1 LQVCVSLRAHAI
13 PSPYYIIMLVHRAMG
28 SATARRL
35 GRAATGRRLLFCSES
50 EANAPEHSGGDAETK
65 RLRIMVAVGGNALIR
80 RGERLTIENQL
91 KAARGDAAPT
101 IKGLMEHH
109 EVVLTHGNGP
119 QVGELAL
126 ERSAATFDVLGAE
139 TQGQIGYIFSQAFA
153 SINVIAVPILTQVVV
168 DPTDPAFSNPT
179 KFVGPVYGAK
189 EAEALREAL
198 GWTVKQDGEYY
209 RRVVPSPPPLE
220 ILQIDA
226 VRTLLKTQTPNGP
239 LPIVCG
245 GGGVPVTRMGS
256 AFANIPSGAFEGL
269 EAVIDKDH
277 CASLASLQ
285 LDADVLLIL
294 TDGGGIWD
302 KFGKPDAREMKMASA
317 SYLRGINA
325 GAKFPGSMGPKIE
338 AALSFVEQSP
348 KPDAWAALGDL
359 KDAGEIFGNTEG
371 TVIKKEVPGDI
382 IWHEPNRK
390 REARGQKKPSRVPKH
405 P

>member
-1 LQVCVSLRAHAI
+1 
-13 PSPYYIIMLVHRAMG
+13 MLVHKAMS
-28 SATARRL
+28 SASARRL
-35 GRAATGRRLLFCSES
+35 GRAATRRRLLFCSES
-50 EANAPEHSGGDAETK
+50 EASAVGHSGSDAEKK

-91 KAARGDAAPT
+91 KAARCDAAPT
-101 IKGLMEHH
+101 IKGLMEDH

-139 TQGQIGYIFSQAFA
+139 SQGQIGYIFSQAFA
-153 SINVIAVPILTQVVV
+153 SINVIAVPLLTQVIV
-168 DPTDPAFSNPT
+168 DPADPAFSNPT

-189 EAEALREAL
+189 EAEALRQAL

-226 VRTLLKTQTPNGP
+226 VRTLLKTQTPTGP

-285 LDADVLLIL
+285 LEADALIIL
-294 TDGGGIWD
+294 TDGGGIWEN
-302 KFGKPDAREMKMASA
+302 FGKPHAREMKMASA
-317 SYLRGINA
+317 SYLRSVQA
-325 GAKFPGSMGPKIE
+325 GAQFPGSMGPKIE
-338 AALSFVEQSP
+338 AAVSFVEQSP

-359 KDAGEIFGNTEG
+359 KDAQEMFGNTEG
-371 TVIKKEVPGDI
+371 TMIKKEVPGDVV
-382 IWHEPNRK
+382 WHEPNRK
-390 REARGQKKPSRVPKH
+390 REARGTQKPSRVPRD